1 MVNDPK
7 FCITIILLL
16 IIGGDSIYLIY
27 YLNKQNAP
35 IRTTVVQLIGV
46 LLFVPLVFLLAFW
59 DKIESQVTATVLGA
73 FVGYI
78 FNIIS
83 LKEEWNNK

>member
-1 MVNDPK
+1 MINDPK
-7 FCITIILLL
+7 FWITITLLL
-16 IIGGDSIYLIY
+16 IIGSDSIYLIY

-35 IRTTVVQLIGV
+35 IRTTIIQLIGV

-59 DKIESQVTATVLGA
+59 DKIESQVVATVLGA
-73 FVGYI
+73 FIGYV
-78 FNIIS
+78 FGIIP